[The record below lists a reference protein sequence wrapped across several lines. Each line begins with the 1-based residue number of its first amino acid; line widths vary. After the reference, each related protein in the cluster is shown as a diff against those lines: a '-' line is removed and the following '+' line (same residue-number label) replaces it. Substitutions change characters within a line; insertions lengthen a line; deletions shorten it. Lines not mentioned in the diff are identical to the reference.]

1 MATAWRLVWLLWFVA
16 LLNYLDR
23 QVVFSLLPLLRRDL
37 GLSDAQLGL
46 LATSFLWFYAAAS
59 LVSGFVAARLGV
71 RRVILLSLL
80 FWSAVTLLTGIV
92 RTPVELIAARALMG
106 LSEAFY
112 LPAGLALVA
121 EFHDDRSRGRA
132 TALHQSGI
140 YMGVVLGGA
149 LGGWMGEHFG
159 WRPPFI
165 FLGLVG
171 LIYTA
176 FLAWSLPSSA
186 QKRSVSLQSAIRF
199 RSVVAI
205 PGLPAMIAVFALFGM
220 AGWVVMTWMSL
231 YLYERFG
238 MSLVQAGFSS
248 AFFLQAGSFAGIF
261 ASGWASDRWSRVNSL
276 ARVYLPAVGFV
287 ISAVFLFLAG
297 AANEAAVV
305 LAAITAYGLGRG
317 FYDANIMPLLCL
329 TATPEQRAPA
339 YGLFN
344 FVGAFTGGVT
354 ALGAG
359 MLKSHIGIDGA
370 LRCTAVLL
378 FFATVL
384 LLGPIRQRILAAAFR
399 SVAVGS

>member
-1 MATAWRLVWLLWFVA
+1 MTTAWRLVWLLWFVA

-23 QVVFSLLPLLRRDL
+23 QVIFSLLPLLRRDL
-37 GLSDAQLGL
+37 GLSDTQLGL

-59 LVSGFVAARLGV
+59 LVSGFVAARFGV

-92 RTPVELIAARALMG
+92 RTPLELIAARALMG

-165 FLGLVG
+165 FLGMVG

-186 QKRSVSLQSAIRF
+186 QKRSASQQSAIRF

-354 ALGAG
+354 ALAARG
-359 MLKSHIGIDGA
+359 SS
-370 LRCTAVLL
+370 RR
-378 FFATVL
+378 
-384 LLGPIRQRILAAAFR
+384 LGENM
-399 SVAVGS
+399 